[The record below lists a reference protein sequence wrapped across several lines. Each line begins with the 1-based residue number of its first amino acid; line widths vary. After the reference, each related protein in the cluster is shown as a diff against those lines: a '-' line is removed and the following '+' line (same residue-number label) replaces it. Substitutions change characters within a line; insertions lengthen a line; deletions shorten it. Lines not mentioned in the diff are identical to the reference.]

1 MYAQI
6 INDEGNDGHGH
17 ECSHILCGVSTMN
30 KTAVE
35 TTGGNGAT
43 KVGAYKVGELIAEKA
58 KSLGV
63 EKVVF
68 DRAGYK
74 YHGRIAA
81 VAEGARSAGLVF

>member
-1 MYAQI
+1 
-6 INDEGNDGHGH
+6 
-17 ECSHILCGVSTMN
+17 
-30 KTAVE
+30 
-35 TTGGNGAT
+35 
-43 KVGAYKVGELIAEKA
+43 VGAYKVGELIAEKA

-68 DRAGYK
+68 DRAGYQ